1 MSASTVVVGFGVVG
15 VSVVRQLLRAG
26 TAPEDVVVVDVR
38 QDAVE
43 EATALGVR
51 ALLGSGT
58 DRAVLAQAAA
68 GAGCVVVAVGEDAAA
83 VLVTMMARDLCPA
96 AKVHTVIRDA
106 EHTEQAKR
114 AGADDVVA
122 PEEWVGRLLAFVIRP
137 RS

>member
-15 VSVVRQLLRAG
+15 VSVVRLLLRDG

-51 ALLGSGT
+51 ALVGNGT
-58 DRAVLAQAAA
+58 DRAVLTQAAA
-68 GAGCVVVAVGEDAAA
+68 GAGRVVVAVEEDATA

-114 AGADDVVA
+114 AGADDVVTPA
-122 PEEWVGRLLAFVIRP
+122 EWVGRLLAFVIRP